1 MKDSEFFC
9 RLAIESD
16 VASIAEL
23 MMLSI
28 EINMREFL
36 SPEQIEA
43 NKESMGVDLMLIE
56 DGTYFVVEAIEAER
70 KLMVGC
76 GGWSKRRTL
85 FGGNHTRGR
94 DDSFSDPIKEPARI
108 RAMYTH
114 PDWIRMGIGS
124 RLLTEGESA
133 AKKAGFKEIEL
144 GSTIPGEPLYLARG
158 YSEISREK
166 RVAAN
171 GHENVIIKMRKSLN

>member
-1 MKDSEFFC
+1 MKEPEFFC

-28 EINMREFL
+28 EINMKEFL

-56 DGTYFVVEAIEAER
+56 DGTYFVVETINGER
-70 KLMVGC
+70 RLMVGC

-85 FGGNHTRGR
+85 FGGNHTKGR

-171 GHENVIIKMRKSLN
+171 GHENIIIKMRKSLQ

>member
-1 MKDSEFFC
+1 
-9 RLAIESD
+9 
-16 VASIAEL
+16 
-23 MMLSI
+23 
-28 EINMREFL
+28 MREFL
-36 SPEQIEA
+36 SSEQIEA
-43 NKESMGVDLMLIE
+43 NKESMGVDFMLIE
-56 DGTYFVVEAIEAER
+56 DGTYFVVETTAGGR
-70 KLMVGC
+70 KIIVGC

-85 FGGNHTRGR
+85 FGGNHTKGR
-94 DDSFSDPIKEPARI
+94 DDSFANPQNEPARI

-114 PDWIRMGIGS
+114 PEWTRMGIGS

-144 GSTIPGEPLYLARG
+144 GSTIPGERLYLARG

-171 GHENVIIKMRKSLN
+171 GHENIIIKMRKSLE

>member
-1 MKDSEFFC
+1 MKESEFFC
-9 RLAIESD
+9 RLATESD
-16 VASIAEL
+16 VASITEL
-23 MMLSI
+23 MLLSI
-28 EINMREFL
+28 EINMKEFL
-36 SPEQIEA
+36 SSEQIEA
-43 NKESMGVDLMLIE
+43 NKESMGVDFMLIE
-56 DGTYFVVEAIEAER
+56 DGTYFVVETTASGR
-70 KLMVGC
+70 KIIVGC

-85 FGGNHTRGR
+85 FGGNHTKGR
-94 DDSFSDPIKEPARI
+94 DDSFADPQNEPARI

-114 PDWIRMGIGS
+114 PEWIRMGIGS

-171 GHENVIIKMRKSLN
+171 GHENIIIKMRKSLE

>member
-144 GSTIPGEPLYLARG
+144 GSTTPGEPLYLARG